1 MTVKSFDDAYAIF
14 EVLNA
19 KGKDLS
25 PIDIIKNSLFSILNE
40 TEPVDFAEESW
51 KKIKRKTVGK
61 CDIQTFYR
69 HYWLSKYGYSTAKK
83 LVKEFNDKIGKNQSE
98 YTIFLKELVEASE
111 DYYKIVYP
119 NKNDLSHP

>member
-25 PIDIIKNSLFSILNE
+25 PTDIIKNSLFSILDE

-51 KKIKRKTVGK
+51 KKIK
-61 CDIQTFYR
+61 
-69 HYWLSKYGYSTAKK
+69 
-83 LVKEFNDKIGKNQSE
+83 VKQ
-98 YTIFLKELVEASE
+98 
-111 DYYKIVYP
+111 
-119 NKNDLSHP
+119 